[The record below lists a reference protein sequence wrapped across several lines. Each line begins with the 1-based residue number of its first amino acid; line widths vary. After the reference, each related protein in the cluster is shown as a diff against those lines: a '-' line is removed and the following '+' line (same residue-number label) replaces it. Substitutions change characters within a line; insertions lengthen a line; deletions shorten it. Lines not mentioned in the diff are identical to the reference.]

1 MKNPFRFASDRTKT
15 ALVIVFPPAVKGLF
29 NSEIHRLVSDV
40 QELLDGVYVTFA
52 LSSGTSPDLLDA
64 TAAARFGG
72 CESAVVVP
80 VGASDAA
87 RFIDTGSK
95 GDWLLTASRVHAEHN
110 ASALVVDAY
119 LAAVAEAGRAA

>member
-1 MKNPFRFASDRTKT
+1 MKNPFRLSSDRAKT

-29 NSEIHRLVSDV
+29 NSEVHRLVREV

-52 LSSGTSPDLLDA
+52 LSSGSSPDLRDSMV
-64 TAAARFGG
+64 AARFGG

-87 RFIDTGSK
+87 SFIDPGSK
-95 GDWLLTASRVHAEHN
+95 GDWLLSDSEVHTEHD
-110 ASALVVDAY
+110 ASALADAY
-119 LAAVAEAGRAA
+119 LEAVAEAGRAA